1 MLHALVLAAVA
12 LSASPSP
19 SPSPGATATPAAL
32 RVIVTVHSSTACAEI
47 LSHANAA
54 IASALA
60 NDTSLAAAIKALQA
74 VELDGNVIEHRNGL
88 VDLGNYAKKINL
100 EALAGDAEIK
110 RLRKLAADSTDP
122 QRKKELK
129 AFADWLG
136 GAIWRQ
142 RKVARDLNGFVA
154 TMDFYDMST
163 LDESQMNMDVALFGS
178 PDTQPVSIAEAS
190 PTGIKARTIF
200 GGAAGGPVAP
210 PREQRPTY
218 DSMAKA
224 AGADF
229 TLRLPA
235 IANHESMAAS
245 HVGQALGGC
254 Q

>member
-1 MLHALVLAAVA
+1 MLHALVLAAIA
-12 LSASPSP
+12 ASPSP
-19 SPSPGATATPAAL
+19 SPSPDATATPPAL
-32 RVIVTVHSSTACAEI
+32 RVIATVHSSTACAEI
-47 LSHANAA
+47 VSHANAA

-60 NDTSLAAAIKALQA
+60 NDTSLAATIKALQA
-74 VELDGNVIEHRNGL
+74 VELDGNVIKHRNGL
-88 VDLGNYAKKINL
+88 DDLGNYAKKINL

-110 RLRKLAADSTDP
+110 RLRKLASDSTDP
-122 QRKKELK
+122 QRKKELT
-129 AFADWLG
+129 AFANWLG
-136 GAIWRQ
+136 GAMWRQ

-163 LDESQMNMDVALFGS
+163 LDDSEKNMDIALFGS
-178 PDTQPVSIAEAS
+178 PDDRPVSIAETS
-190 PTGIKARTIF
+190 PTGIRARNVF
-200 GGAAGGPVAP
+200 GGTDGGPVAP

-235 IANHESMAAS
+235 IANDESLAAT
-245 HVGQALGGC
+245 HVGQALAGC

>member
-12 LSASPSP
+12 LSPSP
-19 SPSPGATATPAAL
+19 SPSPDATATPAAL
-32 RVIVTVHSSTACAEI
+32 RVIVTVHSSTSCAEI

-60 NDTSLAAAIKALQA
+60 NDTSLAATIKALQA
-74 VELDGNVIEHRNGL
+74 VELDGNVIKHRNGL
-88 VDLGNYAKKINL
+88 NDLGDYAKKINL

-110 RLRKLAADSTDP
+110 RLRKLAAESTDP
-122 QRKKELK
+122 QRKKELT
-129 AFADWLG
+129 AFANWLG
-136 GAIWRQ
+136 GAMWRQ

-163 LDESQMNMDVALFGS
+163 LDESEMNMNMALFGS
-178 PDTQPVSIAEAS
+178 PDTQPASIAETS
-190 PTGIKARTIF
+190 PTGTIRTIY
-200 GGAAGGPVAP
+200 GGARGGPIAP

-235 IANHESMAAS
+235 IANDESMAAT
-245 HVGQALGGC
+245 HVGQALAGC

>member
-12 LSASPSP
+12 LSPSP
-19 SPSPGATATPAAL
+19 SPSPAATATPAAL

-60 NDTSLAAAIKALQA
+60 NDTSLAATIKALQA
-74 VELDGNVIEHRNGL
+74 VELDGNVIKHRNGL
-88 VDLGNYAKKINL
+88 DDLGDYAKKINL

-129 AFADWLG
+129 TFADWLG

-163 LDESQMNMDVALFGS
+163 LDESEQNMDMALFGS
-178 PDTQPVSIAEAS
+178 PDQRPASIAELS
-190 PTGIKARTIF
+190 PTGTIRTIY
-200 GGAAGGPVAP
+200 GGARGGPIAP

-229 TLRLPA
+229 SLRLPA
-235 IANHESMAAS
+235 IANDESMAAN
-245 HVGQALGGC
+245 HVDQALAGC